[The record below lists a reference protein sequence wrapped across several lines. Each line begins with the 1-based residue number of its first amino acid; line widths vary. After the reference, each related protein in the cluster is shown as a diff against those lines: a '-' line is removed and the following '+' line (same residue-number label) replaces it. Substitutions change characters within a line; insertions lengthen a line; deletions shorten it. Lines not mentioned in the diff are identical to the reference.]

1 MRFALI
7 VSFKSA
13 KRYNILF
20 PFFNKPAQ
28 SFNKPSQSF
37 NKLLTKF
44 QQPITKART

>member
-1 MRFALI
+1 MRFALL

-20 PFFNKPAQ
+20 PFFNKPV
-28 SFNKPSQSF
+28 QSF

-44 QQPITKART
+44 QQPITKA

>member
-1 MRFALI
+1 MRFALL
-7 VSFKSA
+7 VFLKSA

-37 NKLLTKF
+37 NKPITKF
-44 QQPITKART
+44 QQLITKA

>member
-1 MRFALI
+1 MRFALL

-20 PFFNKPAQ
+20 PFFNKP
-28 SFNKPSQSF
+28 SQSF

-44 QQPITKART
+44 QHPITKFQQPITKA